1 MKEIRMIMTV
11 DKVNKFCS
19 ICEGCDF
26 DVNVVCGRICVD
38 GRSVMGV
45 AQMCGR
51 EVVLAPV
58 TYDDFEIETFFRRV
72 KELGAYESEG
82 FYS

>member
-1 MKEIRMIMTV
+1 
-11 DKVNKFCS
+11 
-19 ICEGCDF
+19 
-26 DVNVVCGRICVD
+26 
-38 GRSVMGV
+38 MGV